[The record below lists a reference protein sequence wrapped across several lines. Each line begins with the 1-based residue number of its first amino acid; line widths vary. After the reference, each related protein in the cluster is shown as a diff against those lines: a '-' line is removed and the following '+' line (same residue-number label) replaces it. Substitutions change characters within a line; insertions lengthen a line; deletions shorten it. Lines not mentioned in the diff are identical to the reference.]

1 MEEYV
6 EGVDQPAHY
15 GGKDYPYQP
24 WHVIEAWGLNF
35 FTGTAVKYIGRA
47 GKKPGESYTKDLQ
60 KAIRF
65 LHRELEIV
73 EEREVRSQPQQSDLA
88 HSQSRH
94 QQEELGGQ
102 LWYRRPGNLGQEQEI
117 IERRNAIAHKM
128 DIPDVEVIAE
138 DESQS

>member
-1 MEEYV
+1 MDNYV

-73 EEREVRSQPQQSDLA
+73 EERERRAQLNGVNF
-88 HSQSRH
+88 
-94 QQEELGGQ
+94 EEGGRFIHAVLPIEQ
-102 LWYRRPGNLGQEQEI
+102 RRQEQRQRMHYVES
-117 IERRNAIAHKM
+117 KM
-128 DIPDVEVIAE
+128 DVEVIS
-138 DESQS
+138 ESEPQEH